1 MRSVVRLARG
11 LVSTVACTAATG
23 FFFNVAIADQ
33 YLSII
38 LTSNIFSD
46 LYRKRGYESRL
57 LSRTVEDGTT
67 VTSVLIPWN
76 TCGMTQS
83 SVLGVST
90 LAYAPYAFFCYL
102 SPLMTVLAAAVM
114 RRRRDCKNPFIV
126 Q

>member
-1 MRSVVRLARG
+1 MFREVYQRFG
-11 LVSTVACTAATG
+11 L
-23 FFFNVAIADQ
+23 
-33 YLSII
+33 
-38 LTSNIFSD
+38 
-46 LYRKRGYESRL
+46 EPRL

-114 RRRRDCKNPFIV
+114 RRIRDCKTPFIV
-126 Q
+126 